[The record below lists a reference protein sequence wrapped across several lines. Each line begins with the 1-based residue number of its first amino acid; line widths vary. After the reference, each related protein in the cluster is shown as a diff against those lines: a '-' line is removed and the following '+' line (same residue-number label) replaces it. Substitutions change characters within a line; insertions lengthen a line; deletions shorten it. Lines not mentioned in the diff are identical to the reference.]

1 LEKRKKLQKA
11 LDTPLFYVIVHA
23 MNHIANRNTMDDTV
37 DVAEYQLKQFQE
49 LILKLFQCCQERM
62 QYQCERFGLPD
73 AEFRCLMLFGK
84 ERYLTAKG
92 IAFKMNV
99 VKSRVSKIIE
109 GLLKKK
115 LVQRIKDPED
125 SRVSL
130 LSLTSEGHEKVNHI
144 NRFLNDVHHQV
155 LLQIAPDQRKAVLT
169 NLDILK
175 ASMEAVKEMM
185 V

>member
-1 LEKRKKLQKA
+1 
-11 LDTPLFYVIVHA
+11 
-23 MNHIANRNTMDDTV
+23 
-37 DVAEYQLKQFQE
+37 
-49 LILKLFQCCQERM
+49 M

-73 AEFRCLMLFGK
+73 AELRCLMLFGE
-84 ERYLTAKG
+84 ERYLTPKG
-92 IAFKMNV
+92 IALKLNV
-99 VKSRVSKIIE
+99 VKSRVSKILE

-115 LVQRIKDPED
+115 LIHRIKDPED

-130 LSLTSEGHEKVNHI
+130 LSLTPQGHEKVNQI
-144 NRFLNDVHHQV
+144 NTFLKDLHHQV

-185 V
+185 I

>member
-1 LEKRKKLQKA
+1 M
-11 LDTPLFYVIVHA
+11 VHA
-23 MNHIANRNTMDDTV
+23 MNQMPEKDISDIV
-37 DVAEYQLKQFQE
+37 LEVPEYQLMQFQE
-49 LILKLFQCCQERM
+49 LIMRLFQCCQERM

-92 IAFKMNV
+92 IALKMNV
-99 VKSRVSKIIE
+99 VKSRVSKIVE
-109 GLLKKK
+109 GLIKKK
-115 LVQRIKDPED
+115 LIQRIKDPED
-125 SRVSL
+125 SRISL
-130 LSLTSEGHEKVNHI
+130 LSLSTDGQEKVNNI
-144 NRFLNDVHHQV
+144 NRFLQDIHYQV
-155 LLQIAPDQRKAVLT
+155 LLQMAPDQRKTVLT

>member
-1 LEKRKKLQKA
+1 MNKTAQRNAVQPGTDVPEFQLE
-11 LDTPLFYVIVHA
+11 
-23 MNHIANRNTMDDTV
+23 
-37 DVAEYQLKQFQE
+37 QFQS

-62 QYQCERFGLPD
+62 QYQCDRFELPD
-73 AEFRCLMLFGK
+73 AELRCLMLFGD

-92 IAFKMNV
+92 IALKMNV
-99 VKSRVSKIIE
+99 VKSRVSKIVD
-109 GLLKKK
+109 GLIRKNLI
-115 LVQRIKDPED
+115 QRIKDPED

-130 LSLTSEGHEKVNHI
+130 LSLTSDGNEKLNEI
-144 NRFLNDVHHQV
+144 NIFLKDVHYQV
-155 LLQIAPDQRKAVLT
+155 LSQITPDQRKAVLT